1 MIVNGKQIECKE
13 NESIMDLAKELNLNV
28 DRIVVEIDGT
38 IIPKED
44 FETHKLEESNI
55 VEVVSFVGGG

>member
-1 MIVNGKQIECKE
+1 MLVNGKQIACTN
-13 NESIMDLAKELNLNV
+13 NETIMDLAKELNLNV
-28 DRIVVEIDGT
+28 ERIVVEIDGN

-44 FETHKLEESNI
+44 FETHKLKESNI

>member
-28 DRIVVEIDGT
+28 DRIVVEIDGV
-38 IIPKED
+38 IIHKED
-44 FETHKLEESNI
+44 FETHKLKESNI